1 DQRGNTFWG
10 PIELVTVNL
19 CRRCTFSNQNFRK
32 ICSSFSGCS
41 DDASEQRWSLLKM
54 FHALRNQLSSDVA
67 LRGVAGRRK
76 ELSALA
82 SELIEFAFRLFHGR
96 IEGYQACDSAFH
108 DFDHTL
114 QATIAVLDLLEAHKE
129 KEPIAT
135 LIERDWEIALAAV
148 LLHDSGYLKKSGDC
162 EGSGAKYSTIHV
174 GRSCFLAWDLLP
186 QFGFQPGELRQIQ
199 YAICATS
206 TAAEMA
212 RIGFR
217 DQREWLIGALVGT
230 GDMLGQMAADD
241 YPERL
246 AGLYLEFREA
256 SNFSRFQK
264 AGFGAYQNLLDLLE
278 GTEKFFSG
286 YVIGM
291 LEEEWRGVYSLL
303 TDRNG
308 HNQYLE
314 RIRANIKRVNS
325 IARTLSDA

>member
-1 DQRGNTFWG
+1 
-10 PIELVTVNL
+10 
-19 CRRCTFSNQNFRK
+19 
-32 ICSSFSGCS
+32 
-41 DDASEQRWSLLKM
+41 M
-54 FHALRNQLSSDVA
+54 FHAFRYQLSSDAA
-67 LRGVAGRRK
+67 LQIVQGRRK
-76 ELSALA
+76 EVSSLGR
-82 SELIEFAFRLFHGR
+82 ELVEFAFQLFHGR
-96 IEGYQACDSAFH
+96 IEGYQACDTAFH

-114 QATIAVLDLLEAHKE
+114 EATIAVLDLLDAHKE
-129 KEPIAT
+129 KELITT
-135 LIERDWEIALAAV
+135 LTDRDREIALAAV

-186 QFGFQPGELRQIQ
+186 QFGFRSGELRQIQ

-206 TAAEMA
+206 IAAEMT

-217 DQREWLIGALVGT
+217 NQREWLIGALVGT

-256 SNFSRFQK
+256 SKFSRFQK
-264 AGFGAYQNLLDLLE
+264 TSFGVYQSLIDLLQ

-291 LEEEWRGVYSLL
+291 LEEQWHGLYSLL
-303 TDRNG
+303 TDRDGN
-308 HNQYLE
+308 NRYLE
-314 RIRANIKRVNS
+314 RIRTNIKRVNS
-325 IARTLSDA
+325 MARTLSDA